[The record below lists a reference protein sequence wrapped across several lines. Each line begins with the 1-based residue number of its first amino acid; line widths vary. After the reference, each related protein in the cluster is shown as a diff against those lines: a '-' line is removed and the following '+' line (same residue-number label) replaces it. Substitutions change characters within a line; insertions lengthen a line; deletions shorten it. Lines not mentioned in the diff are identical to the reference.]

1 MRLALLLDL
10 GGTLVDNDR
19 KVIAHVPE
27 ALRALSA
34 LRAPTGVPLALA
46 LVSNYTMAGPDS
58 PVGETQRLFDEYVAI
73 VRGLGLL
80 DFFAPPEHHVTT
92 STIAGVVK
100 PDPAIFRLAL
110 QRLGLAPD
118 LSTAMFVTEE
128 ADHIAAARAL
138 GMTAWQYGVDFHDWN
153 QAPALVAQA
162 FAQDVAALRQRGG
175 LPAEDRFQKMLEDNA
190 AIAGPSQPLAAGQT
204 HATEVGPDGKA
215 RPIRKRFSLK

>member
-10 GGTLVDNDR
+10 GGTLVDEHR
-19 KVIAHVPE
+19 KLIAHVPE
-27 ALRALSA
+27 ALGALSA

-46 LVSNYTMAGPDS
+46 LVSNYTMPPPGAPAGEP
-58 PVGETQRLFDEYVAI
+58 QRLFDEYVAI

-80 DFFAPPEHHVTT
+80 EFFAPPEHHVTT
-92 STIAGVVK
+92 STIAGVSK

-118 LSTAMFVTEE
+118 LSSAMFVTEE
-128 ADHIAAARAL
+128 SDHIAAARAL

-153 QAPALVAQA
+153 EVCPLVAQVLS
-162 FAQDVAALRQRGG
+162 QDVATLRAQGKA
-175 LPAEDRFQKMLEDNA
+175 PAEDRFQKMLEDNA
-190 AIAGPSQPLAAGQT
+190 AIAGPSRPLAPGQT
-204 HATEVGPDGKA
+204 HATEIGPDGKP